1 MYLTMFSV
9 SMRGGRGHG
18 TPVDDML
25 PARCCERV
33 QFLGRVR
40 GKWHLPLVVGGRLL
54 KERGVDENA
63 VVKVEVVLVVGGTGW
78 GRDGTQSGGSRME
91 EDKVL
96 ARVGV
101 GLMTGDHRRLVPERR
116 RVGTHELDNVP
127 FPRRVQDELTVLP
140 DQPPESVIPLLHA
153 LGRQKSPFQ
162 HVLRRFLDMVGRPE
176 LTRHHGAVGFVLE
189 KGGSVNGA
197 ARSPQASL

>member
-1 MYLTMFSV
+1 MQHVLDDVFRLDAGWST
-9 SMRGGRGHG
+9 GRGHG
-18 TPVDDML
+18 TPVDDLL

-91 EDKVL
+91 ADKVL

-140 DQPPESVIPLLHA
+140 DQPPESVLVTGQKQSTRVRKPQSECGKPRLTSHCSMPWAGKRARFSMSCADFWTWLE
-153 LGRQKSPFQ
+153 GRS
-162 HVLRRFLDMVGRPE
+162 
-176 LTRHHGAVGFVLE
+176 
-189 KGGSVNGA
+189 
-197 ARSPQASL
+197 